1 MTDKDIS
8 HLIHDE
14 SFLNYCF
21 SRNGDDIRR
30 WEEWLAEN
38 PEHRNEVEDLKSVV
52 ILLAHESKT
61 RESEEQFSLL
71 KQRISSDEGRANGK
85 RFRVYPLIARLSLA
99 ASFLLICAIGIVIY
113 QSRRTSGTLK
123 PHRTGKTEIGPG
135 GNKAYLTL
143 SNGKKI
149 SLTDAGNGAIAKQA
163 GIVIT
168 KASDGRLI
176 YSVNSTEPALKEIA
190 YNTIET
196 PRGGQYEVR
205 LPDGT
210 TAWLNAASSLK
221 YPLNFEDASE
231 RRVELKG
238 EGYFEVA
245 KDKGHPFIV
254 KTAYQEV
261 KVLGT
266 HFNIKAYNDE
276 PTTSTT
282 LLEGSVMVSETG
294 SGRRKLLR
302 PGQQSDIL
310 NNNGEIYV
318 SNVNPSE
325 VIAWKSGYFIFDN
338 QDIASIMKVISRW
351 YDVDAVYNGYNK
363 EERFGGTF
371 SRSANLSEI
380 LKNLESLGKIDL
392 KIKGRRV
399 IVSNKY

>member
-1 MTDKDIS
+1 MPDKDIS

-21 SRNGDDIRR
+21 SRNVDDIRH
-30 WEEWLAEN
+30 WEEWLVEN
-38 PEHRNEVEDLKSVV
+38 PEHRNEVEDLKSLV
-52 ILLAHESKT
+52 ILLAHESKIT
-61 RESEEQFSLL
+61 ESEEQFSLL
-71 KQRISSDEGRANGK
+71 KQRISSAGGRTDAK
-85 RFRVYPLIARLSLA
+85 SFRLRSLFVKLSLA
-99 ASFLLICAIGIVIY
+99 ASFLLICAAGIAIY
-113 QSRRTSGTLK
+113 QSRRTSTTLK
-123 PHRTGKTEIGPG
+123 VSQHSKTEIGPG
-135 GNKAYLTL
+135 GNKAFLTL
-143 SNGKKI
+143 ANGRKI
-149 SLTDAGNGAIAKQA
+149 SLTDAANGAIAQQA

-168 KASDGRLI
+168 KAGDGRLI
-176 YSVNSTEPALKEIA
+176 YSVADAEPSLKEVA

-205 LPDGT
+205 LPDGS

-221 YPLNFEDASE
+221 YPLNFEGAGE

-245 KDKGHPFIV
+245 KDKDRPFIV
-254 KTAYQEV
+254 KTGYQEV
-261 KVLGT
+261 IVLGT
-266 HFNIKAYNDE
+266 HFNIKAYSDE
-276 PTTSTT
+276 QNTSTT

-294 SGRRKLLR
+294 SGRSKLLR
-302 PGQQSDIL
+302 PGQQSDIFS
-310 NNNGEIYV
+310 NNSEIHV

-338 QDIASIMKVISRW
+338 QDIASIMRVISRW
-351 YDVDAVYNGYNK
+351 YDVDVAYNGYNK

-380 LKNLESLGKIDL
+380 LENLESLGKIDL

-399 IVSNKY
+399 IISNKY

>member
-1 MTDKDIS
+1 MPDKDIS

-71 KQRISSDEGRANGK
+71 KQRISSDEDRANGK

-113 QSRRTSGTLK
+113 QSRRTNGTLK

-221 YPLNFEDASE
+221 YSLNFDEAGE

-245 KDKGHPFIV
+245 KDKTRPFIV
-254 KTAYQEV
+254 KTIHQEV

-266 HFNIKAYNDE
+266 HFNIKAYSDE
-276 PTTSTT
+276 QNTSTT
-282 LLEGSVMVSETG
+282 LLEGSVLVSEAG
-294 SGRRKLLR
+294 SGRSKLLR